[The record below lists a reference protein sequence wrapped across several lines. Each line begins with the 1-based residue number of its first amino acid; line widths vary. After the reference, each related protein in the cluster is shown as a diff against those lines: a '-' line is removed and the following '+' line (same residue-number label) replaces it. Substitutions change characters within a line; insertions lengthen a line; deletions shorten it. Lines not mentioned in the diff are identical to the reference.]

1 MKFCHR
7 GILIALIMALMGM
20 EILPAYG
27 EVSYYG
33 SYPASDIYITQS
45 QKHTCT
51 LVATTMMLRNYSY
64 QKGSPYEQVTESAV
78 RQYCW
83 SKAYGLSQEFT
94 IGGVSVSCSTEIQD
108 AYDKK
113 AYLLMTL
120 KQHKEGVVIYDTGA
134 PHAIWLFGYDA
145 LTDTFYCADTISRN
159 GGKAIPLEQSIIRG
173 ETQQEKINTID
184 KIWYV
189 V

>member
-7 GILIALIMALMGM
+7 VILIPLIMALMGM
-20 EILPAYG
+20 EFFSSYG

-78 RQYCW
+78 RKYCW